1 MVVGERGQSL
11 IQLHVCV
18 CVGLFNVCIAAF
30 NAACFKFIF
39 LIACENSC
47 FFEVLFFFGIYHH
60 HHRTHQRRTGVPFVA
75 TKVKQLN
82 PMYSLNSTQQTHTEM
97 YECVRINSANL
108 NSAAI
113 SVTQTNSTAVSQ

>member
-1 MVVGERGQSL
+1 MCACVLGSL
-11 IQLHVCV
+11 MSVLLPLMRLALNSFFLLLVKIHV
-18 CVGLFNVCIAAF
+18 FSKF
-30 NAACFKFIF
+30 CFF
-39 LIACENSC
+39 LI
-47 FFEVLFFFGIYHH
+47 FDHP

-75 TKVKQLN
+75 TKVKQLK
-82 PMYSLNSTQQTHTEM
+82 PLYSLNSTQQTHTEM